1 MPRCMKAV
9 MRTLLGT
16 LFLLSAGCG
25 EPQQPEQ
32 AAAPPPASKP
42 APYLLIVTPRGT
54 TEKTAFNTQPDGV
67 SAFSVTGKG
76 FDPHA
81 VITANGQK
89 LTTIFGDSGWLTSAM
104 PGELYEKAGV
114 VTIKVVNS
122 NGKESNSFDFNVTA
136 AK

>member
-1 MPRCMKAV
+1 MKQN
-9 MRTLLGT
+9 LLIPI
-16 LFLLSAGCG
+16 FLLLAGCG
-25 EPQQPEQ
+25 EPQEPRQ

-42 APYLLIVTPRGT
+42 APYLLVVTPRGT
-54 TEKTAFNTQPDGV
+54 TERAAFNRQPDGG

-76 FDPHA
+76 FDPYA

-89 LTTIFGDSGWLTSAM
+89 LTTIFGTSGWLTSEM
-104 PGELYEKAGV
+104 PGPLYEKAGV

-122 NGKESNSFDFNVTA
+122 NGKESNSFGFNVTA